1 MKTVVDCLLTLKS
14 QFMSSGGNLPTF
26 STITKPGSIH
36 GDALSCGSLTPL
48 SGEERR
54 KASSDLKF
62 QRALHTPLM
71 SGNVLFLPAQA
82 CLCASLCL
90 LVNVA
95 SVIVC

>member
-36 GDALSCGSLTPL
+36 GDASFRGPLTPL

-54 KASSDLKF
+54 KASSEAKF
-62 QRALHTPLM
+62 QRALHTPLT
-71 SGNVLFLPAQA
+71 SGIAL
-82 CLCASLCL
+82 SLSLRKHVSMFPCVRFSML
-90 LVNVA
+90 HL
-95 SVIVC
+95 

>member
-1 MKTVVDCLLTLKS
+1 MKTVVDCLLTLKT

-36 GDALSCGSLTPL
+36 GDALSRGPLTPL

-62 QRALHTPLM
+62 HRALHTPLM
-71 SGNVLFLPAQA
+71 SGIALSLSLHKHVSLPPCV
-82 CLCASLCL
+82 CLSMLHL
-90 LVNVA
+90 
-95 SVIVC
+95 